1 MLNLKLQPLRAM
13 PNIPSQP
20 NTSNARPQ
28 TTDTFAGG
36 FAGAFAKLKARFAS
50 DRDEERIAALTEAL
64 QYADR
69 GREFISHALEHK
81 SFAVKRA
88 AYKLLAPK
96 QKNKRYKVA
105 IEELIE
111 LYESGERDF
120 TGSELSGTIYNADLR
135 GADFSYAN
143 LNNVDII
150 STNLNGIN
158 LSGASLLASHL
169 SYSNLSNANLS
180 DVNMMGADLSDA
192 NLSNANLSNANL
204 AKANFSNADLSNAN
218 LSNSATWDWDELLQ
232 EWCASMGELID
243 PSISGMDLRIIAA
256 SNVVN
261 LCGADLSGANLIGFD
276 LKGVQIN
283 EATKLDPKWQL
294 VWQITN
300 QDLEQRALSH
310 VDLRGACLPFAKLC
324 GVDLRHA
331 DLKWANLYRAD
342 LQNADLRSTDLSR
355 TELQG
360 ANLQGADLR
369 DANLKGAHLRCADL
383 GDANMS
389 NTNLHNADLSDANI
403 SNTITEG
410 ANLNGANLQDAKF
423 KDGSEAEQTS
433 PNQQKNWQSR
443 FKYWLKR

>member
-1 MLNLKLQPLRAM
+1 M
-13 PNIPSQP
+13 PNIPNQP
-20 NTSNARPQ
+20 NTSNAKPP
-28 TTDTFAGG
+28 AGG
-36 FAGAFAKLKARFAS
+36 FAGAFASIKARFAS

-69 GREFISHALEHK
+69 GREFISQALGHK

-88 AYKLLAPK
+88 AYKLLSAK
-96 QKNKRYKVA
+96 QKNKGYKVA

-135 GADFSYAN
+135 GTDFSYAN

-218 LSNSATWDWDELLQ
+218 LSNAATWDWDELLQ

-243 PSISGMDLRIIAA
+243 PSISGTDLRIIAA
-256 SNVVN
+256 SNSVVN

-276 LKGVQIN
+276 LKGVKIN

-300 QDLEQRALSH
+300 QDLEQCALSH
-310 VDLRGACLPFAKLC
+310 ADLRGACLPFAKLC
-324 GVDLRHA
+324 GVNLSQA

-342 LQNADLRSTDLSR
+342 LQNADLRNTNLSR

-360 ANLQGADLR
+360 ANLQGANLS
-369 DANLKGAHLRCADL
+369 DANLKGAHLWRADL
-383 GDANMS
+383 GDANLS
-389 NTNLHNADLSDANI
+389 NTNLHNADLSDANMT
-403 SNTITEG
+403 NTITEG

-433 PNQQKNWQSR
+433 PHQQKNWQSR
-443 FKYWLKR
+443 FKYWLRR